1 MHINLWHKTEPF
13 HYHSHE
19 VYLSPYIFFY
29 LFLYRWKNWESNHTK
44 TLYKQKTL
52 TSSHT
57 SQFQLF
63 PLTSWSGHDFIISLF
78 PPTTQLQYSI
88 TRSCTTSNKVEILHY
103 QTHLSKE
110 KINTIEKCSPKIN
123 HTRLISLNYTPQTPS
138 PKLQKH
144 I

>member
-1 MHINLWHKTEPF
+1 MMISSNAKRDCWDSACILVLNWNNEAQKNWNLWINSWCISFSFCENTDDMHINLWHKTEPF

-78 PPTTQLQYSI
+78 PPTTQL
-88 TRSCTTSNKVEILHY
+88 
-103 QTHLSKE
+103 
-110 KINTIEKCSPKIN
+110 
-123 HTRLISLNYTPQTPS
+123 
-138 PKLQKH
+138 
-144 I
+144 